1 MRVGKCPVSGKR
13 NRAEILPAVCT
24 PVLSQNELTVYRFG
38 RWNMDAAVG
47 GVLETSV
54 FPFPETVICGI
65 PSELVEYGCE
75 VFQIFCTVQEFCG
88 KDKTSYLFKGKVYI
102 SHEDIYVF
110 LALGIPVCLLVVG
123 VL

>member
-24 PVLSQNELTVYRFG
+24 PVLSQNELTVCRFG

-54 FPFPETVICGI
+54 FPFPESVICGI
-65 PSELVEYGCE
+65 PSELVEYRGE
-75 VFQIFCTVQEFCG
+75 VFQVFCTVQDFAA
-88 KDKTSYLFKGKVYI
+88 KTR
-102 SHEDIYVF
+102 
-110 LALGIPVCLLVVG
+110 
-123 VL
+123 